1 MAPGFCVAHVI
12 SSGGVRG
19 NLLLVHVVRVATADS
34 ARGLARF
41 LFGKLA
47 VPDLL
52 VASVAGVSGRSML
65 LSAVLGAGVAV
76 DTLPRRRVGL
86 QRCAK

>member
-1 MAPGFCVAHVI
+1 MALA
-12 SSGGVRG
+12 G

-34 ARGLARF
+34 ARGLVRF

-52 VASVAGVSGRSML
+52 VASVAGVSGRSCYL
-65 LSAVLGAGVAV
+65 ALFVELVSLSILYHEGAWGYSVA
-76 DTLPRRRVGL
+76 PSRFFCG
-86 QRCAK
+86 